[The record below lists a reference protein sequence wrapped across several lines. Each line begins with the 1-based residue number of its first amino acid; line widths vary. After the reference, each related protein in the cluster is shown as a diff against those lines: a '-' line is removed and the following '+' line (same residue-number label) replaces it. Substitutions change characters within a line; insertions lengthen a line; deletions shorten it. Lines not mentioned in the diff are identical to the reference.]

1 MVSARS
7 RSRNSAPRRRKRRNS
22 FLSVERI
29 ASAPFHASKGMHMT
43 SGITENERNGDVR
56 NEDEVFEGS
65 QPADAVAAETGD
77 LVEPDELHPSA
88 EAGTA
93 AAGDSEDADETADDA
108 AVEAA
113 DGVAADSEEVDA
125 DDEDRDE
132 GDIAADY
139 IEELLDIADVDGDL
153 EIDVSGGRTYV
164 SVTAEGDS
172 NLSKLSS
179 SQVVDALQQLTRL
192 AVQAETGEFSR
203 LILDVGGSRD
213 ARKRELEASVGRAIE
228 RIEEGATTAAL
239 PPMSSYE
246 RKIVHDIAADR
257 GYHSESEGEGRDRH
271 TVLRA
276 QS

>member
-1 MVSARS
+1 
-7 RSRNSAPRRRKRRNS
+7 
-22 FLSVERI
+22 
-29 ASAPFHASKGMHMT
+29 MT
-43 SGITENERNGDVR
+43 SGTREDERNENAVEQSEALDDVQ
-56 NEDEVFEGS
+56 NSES
-65 QPADAVAAETGD
+65 AQ
-77 LVEPDELHPSA
+77 DELASS
-88 EAGTA
+88 A
-93 AAGDSEDADETADDA
+93 AATDEL
-108 AVEAA
+108 VEAA
-113 DGVAADSEEVDA
+113 VSADDDSDA
-125 DDEDRDE
+125 DVDEGAAGDEDRDE

-164 SVTAEGDS
+164 SVTAEDGS

-179 SQVVDALQQLTRL
+179 GQVVDALQQLTRL

-203 LILDVGGSRD
+203 LILDVGGSRE
-213 ARKRELEASVGRAIE
+213 ARKQELEALVGRAIE
-228 RIEEGATTAAL
+228 RIEEGASTAAL

-276 QS
+276 QD